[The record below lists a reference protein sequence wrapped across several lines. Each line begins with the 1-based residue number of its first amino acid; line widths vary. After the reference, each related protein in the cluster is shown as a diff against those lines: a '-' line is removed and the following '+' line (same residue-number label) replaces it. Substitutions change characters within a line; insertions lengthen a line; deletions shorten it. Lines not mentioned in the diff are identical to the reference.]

1 MNVAPTGHK
10 SSPSH
15 CSKCIY
21 RRAAYF
27 GREWPGAPRK
37 NGLALVP
44 GKILCSE
51 VVQVTPKLY
60 RLLHDP
66 RERHALRCWIR
77 ERTEHIRQF
86 ARGQTRLN
94 RWGDKP

>member
-1 MNVAPTGHK
+1 MHIPPPRLFRSGILFPAR
-10 SSPSH
+10 
-15 CSKCIY
+15 IDW
-21 RRAAYF
+21 
-27 GREWPGAPRK
+27 EWPGAPRK
-37 NGLALVP
+37 NGLVLVP
-44 GKILCSE
+44 GKILCQE
-51 VVQVTPKLY
+51 VAAMTPRLH

>member
-1 MNVAPTGHK
+1 MLQVHILEKALLVARILFLPQ
-10 SSPSH
+10 
-15 CSKCIY
+15 Y
-21 RRAAYF
+21 N
-27 GREWPGAPRK
+27 REWPGAPRK